1 MEDNSIKI
9 GTNIGSPIVTGHVQ
23 GNVSGNIKKSF
34 NTDTCEQQQSLVR
47 AAAEIQQLFQQLEKS
62 YPTNT
67 THEKL
72 TFAAEAMR
80 QIDSNPK
87 LHQRVLSALKA
98 GGIQAL
104 GQALN
109 HPVASFLIGALE
121 DWQSSK

>member
-23 GNVSGNIKKSF
+23 GNVSGDIKNSF
-34 NTDTCEQQQSLVR
+34 NTDTYEQQKSLVR
-47 AAAEIQQLFQQLEKS
+47 AAAEIQQLLQQLEKS
-62 YPTNT
+62 YPTST

-72 TFAAEAMR
+72 AFAAEAIR
-80 QIDSNPK
+80 QIDSDPK
-87 LHQRVLSALKA
+87 LHERLLSALKA
-98 GGIQAL
+98 GGVQAL

-109 HPVASFLIGALE
+109 HPIASFLIGALD